1 MSVCYLR
8 FTISSQTCFDVYP
21 VPSSANRLSKF
32 FYLLLVYRAGRK
44 VAERVRL
51 YIFQL
56 ELHWVSPLEVSGTP
70 GVPHGV
76 SSASVPILTVALNM
90 VNRLALS
97 LGCLNRLRPAAAKAT
112 RTELPRPRPVW
123 YIAPVF
129 SSGNVAS
136 IVTTLTIGVSL
147 ALYDYTT
154 LTTAH
159 RTQIGR
165 PSRR

>member
-1 MSVCYLR
+1 MPFQNPVVPIDSTSDFTLSVSIGLR
-8 FTISSQTCFDVYP
+8 FLSRCGLSLMSLSRIILVIYSSTQSGIVGL
-21 VPSSANRLSKF
+21 LSNGF
-32 FYLLLVYRAGRK
+32 
-44 VAERVRL
+44 
-51 YIFQL
+51 
-56 ELHWVSPLEVSGTP
+56 
-70 GVPHGV
+70 
-76 SSASVPILTVALNM
+76 ASVPMLTVALNM

-159 RTQIGR
+159 RTHLLWQGVACAYR
-165 PSRR
+165 TASRV